1 MKEKRSDL
9 EARLAAI
16 CRGLRKQY
24 PDAKCA
30 LNHSSPVE
38 LLIATI
44 MSAQCT
50 DERVNIVTATLFRK
64 YRSCRDYVSVSQAE
78 LEKDI
83 NSVTFFR
90 NKAKA
95 IQGACQILIDKYQCE
110 VPRTVEELIELPGV
124 GRKTANVVMGNAF
137 GIPSGVVVDTH
148 VMRLSQRLRLT
159 DHKQPEKIEVDLMN
173 LLQPRL
179 WIDFSHWLI
188 LHGRQICK
196 ARKPACDKC
205 TIEKF
210 CPSSSL
216 KLN

>member
-50 DERVNIVTATLFRK
+50 DVRVNIVTATLFRK

-159 DHKQPEKIEVDLMN
+159 DHKQPEKIEVDLIN
-173 LLQPRL
+173 LLQPKL

>member
-1 MKEKRSDL
+1 MKEKRPDL
-9 EARLAAI
+9 EVRLAAI

-173 LLQPRL
+173 LLQPKL